1 MKDDLRA
8 EVALLKH
15 DVGYL
20 LDRVGAGHCVV
31 PRPVNWT
38 ALTAETAAE
47 QWAVLAG
54 WVDWLIDRYSL
65 TETIPG
71 CWYVHPAVLEELSA
85 LQVAW
90 LGAYCDSAAAA
101 ADGVL
106 WHDMLERVLVRIREH
121 DVTSCAA
128 AAAHRAD
135 VEAATT
141 AGSLSERAEAIRADI
156 AARPQPQSPR
166 TAPSAAQDAT

>member
-1 MKDDLRA
+1 VKDDLRA

-15 DVGYL
+15 HVEDL
-20 LDRVGAGHCVV
+20 LDRVGAEDGIGA
-31 PRPVNWT
+31 RPVNWT

-47 QWAVLAG
+47 QWAALAG

-65 TETIPG
+65 AETIPG
-71 CWYVHPAVLEELSA
+71 CWYAHPAVLEELSA
-85 LQVAW
+85 LRIAW

-121 DVTSCAA
+121 DVTGCAA

-141 AGSLSERAEAIRADI
+141 AGSLSERAAAVRADI
-156 AARPQPQSPR
+156 ATRPAPVR
-166 TAPSAAQDAT
+166 TTPTSAPENA